1 MDWRKVATLDDLPE
15 GGTLSVDVDGTT
27 LCLYNLAGRVYAT
40 QDSCTHEEAS
50 LAEGFIDGD
59 CIECPLHQAV
69 FHIPTGEVREPPA
82 TEDLRVYPVKVDD
95 RDISVQVPAMPDA
108 LRN

>member
-1 MDWRKVATLDDLPE
+1 MRMDWRKVATLDDLPE

-27 LCLYNLAGRVYAT
+27 ICLYNLAGRVYAT

-69 FHIPTGEVREPPA
+69 FHIPTGAVRGHCSSDKCETLLIITPQLVSP
-82 TEDLRVYPVKVDD
+82 R
-95 RDISVQVPAMPDA
+95 
-108 LRN
+108 